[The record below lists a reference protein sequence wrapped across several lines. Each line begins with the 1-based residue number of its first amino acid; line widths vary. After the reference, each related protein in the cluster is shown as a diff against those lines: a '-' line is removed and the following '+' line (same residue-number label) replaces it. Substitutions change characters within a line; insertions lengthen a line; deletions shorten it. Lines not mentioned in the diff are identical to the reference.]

1 MHSADYLKR
10 SYNTK
15 SVSGFLVMSDGSKKS
30 QGLDN
35 VPKVRL
41 ASKEMPPTVADLQ
54 LLLKESKQA
63 VGTAVEWHW
72 QTRAGKRSF
81 TLSARISSEPDSDDD
96 EYYDENPDE
105 PLWLFKDNR
114 SHGNSVI
121 WQEKT
126 TDLDLILSII
136 ETHCQSD
143 IQEQSQE
150 IKKPAPK
157 SAVVPAAAT
166 PVFSDLMTMD
176 EQGLIAMGYQQL
188 HAAIRSFAV
197 NLFTGRVDIT
207 KNLESAYLFFEYGV
221 PVHASAGSATGDIA
235 LVEMMSWHM
244 GVVSYQMDERSIAR
258 SVTKSIEWLI
268 SEGGTLLEQKKF
280 LGRVGLAY
288 ESSLVKTGKTG
299 GGQVVS
305 ANEDLLLK
313 KKILN
318 HLSRPCT
325 LTDML
330 RDLQVEVWEWV
341 PAMFHLFN
349 QGQIAFQPPEPERS
363 TALKFLNGTK
373 SGAQDAGSPLLSP
386 EPRMY
391 KYEALMI
398 FLARE
403 FQRFKEHGRIF
414 SLVLFDI
421 KGGGNSNRL
430 RPLSPDT
437 VAALARKIDLLKRPV
452 DVFADFDIGT
462 GTYALLLPDT
472 DVRKSTILARCIHQV
487 LELSSL
493 NVDEHGISVASGI
506 AGLPEHGN
514 DLESLVAASR
524 QAMELA
530 RKTRVPILVG
540 QRGALLSKP
549 PTGSGPSYMSHAR
562 ARADSDQFG
571 ISLEDLMVKAS
582 IVTREKL
589 ESALS
594 LSRQMHTPLSMV
606 LTMSG
611 VDLSKKTVS
620 LSEEVHDLIKE
631 RELTAEEG
639 VSTLEYA
646 NSHDASVEAAL
657 KKLGLFKRQSAVTP
671 LGKLLSEAKIIED
684 DVLSQASKDSVRTGL
699 PLGYLLISQEL
710 ISRSILHAGLNV
722 LRLCRNESF
731 NREDGIRALKAVAS
745 GSKSFKEY
753 CQDHKISLA
762 PIEAVGLGEILMMAE
777 VISESELMTAR
788 EIALSGGTDLQGAL
802 IEHGFTSV
810 EYLTLAR
817 QYRDKIESGALTA
830 EEATEKFKRAV
841 EARGKIGRPEGET
854 TVQGRV
860 DPSLTSG
867 VHTRQPKFEEVRS
880 AKERTADVRTSPE
893 RPVGETTI
901 QERRPATFAAP
912 QPAGGT
918 PATPARPSQAP
929 PLAQQPPQK
938 PAGPPPGASQPLA
951 DRPASTTGEFRKPAA
966 SEAPGN
972 RVGEVALQGR
982 TAGGA
987 QQKRMEPSMVHVDPE
1002 KGVDR
1007 IDLLL
1012 CSGIIDNQQ
1021 AEGARKLAATHGTSP
1036 IRILFDRG
1044 SIDQDSLNLAAAAKR
1059 KIDSGDVTVEKAVLA
1074 IVYCKRNKV
1083 DFDTGVAQV

>member
-1 MHSADYLKR
+1 
-10 SYNTK
+10 
-15 SVSGFLVMSDGSKKS
+15 MSDGSKKS

-35 VPKVRL
+35 IPKVRL
-41 ASKEMPPTVADLQ
+41 ASKEVPPTAADLQ
-54 LLLKESKQA
+54 LLLKEAKQT

-72 QTRAGKRSF
+72 QTRAEKRSF
-81 TLSARISSEPDSDDD
+81 TLSARITLSEPYTDDD
-96 EYYDENPDE
+96 EYYEENPDD

-114 SHGNSVI
+114 AHGNNVI
-121 WQEKT
+121 WQERT
-126 TDLDLILSII
+126 NDLDLILSII
-136 ETHCQSD
+136 ETQCQSD
-143 IQEQSQE
+143 FQELSQE
-150 IKKPAPK
+150 IKKPPEPK
-157 SAVVPAAAT
+157 PAAPPATAT
-166 PVFSDLMTMD
+166 PVFSDLINMD
-176 EQGLIAMGYQQL
+176 EQTLLAMQYQPL

-235 LVEMMSWHM
+235 LIEMMSWHM

-299 GGQVVS
+299 GVQVT

-313 KKILN
+313 KKVLN

-330 RDLQVEVWEWV
+330 RDLQIEVWEWV

-363 TALKFLNGTK
+363 TALKFLNGT
-373 SGAQDAGSPLLSP
+373 GAFADLSPLLSP
-386 EPRMY
+386 EPGLY
-391 KYEALMI
+391 KYEAFMI

-452 DVFADFDIGT
+452 DVFADFDVGA
-462 GTYALLLPDT
+462 GYYALLLPDT

-487 LELSSL
+487 LGLSSL
-493 NVDEHGISVASGI
+493 NIDEHGISVASGI

-514 DLESLVAASR
+514 DLESLIAAAR

-549 PTGSGPSYMSHAR
+549 AAGGHAYVPQAR
-562 ARADSDQFG
+562 SRADSDQFG

-611 VDLSKKTVS
+611 VDLSKKTVA
-620 LSEEVHDLIKE
+620 LSEEVHELIKE

-639 VSTLEYA
+639 VSSLAYA
-646 NSHDASVEAAL
+646 SDHDVSVDSAL
-657 KKLGLFKRQSAVTP
+657 KKLGLFKRQSAITP
-671 LGKLLSEAKIIED
+671 LGKLLSDAKIVED
-684 DVLSQASKDSVRTGL
+684 DILAQATKDSVRTGL

-710 ISRSILHAGLNV
+710 ISRSILHAALNV

-731 NREDGIRALKAVAS
+731 NREEGVRALKAVAS

-777 VISESELMTAR
+777 VISESELITAR

-810 EYLTLAR
+810 EYLNLAR
-817 QYRDKIESGALTA
+817 QYRDKIESGTLTTQ
-830 EEATEKFKRAV
+830 EATEKFKRAV
-841 EARGKIGRPEGET
+841 EARGKMGRPEGET

-867 VHTRQPKFEEVRS
+867 VQPRQPKFEEVRS
-880 AKERTADVRTSPE
+880 AKERVGGTPDTRPSQE
-893 RPVGETTI
+893 RPVGETTVA
-901 QERRPATFAAP
+901 EKRPSTQPAASSSEVVPSQPAAAKAPPPAPKPSGSQPQQPRAP
-912 QPAGGT
+912 QPPAAG
-918 PATPARPSQAP
+918 PASVAGESRKPSA
-929 PLAQQPPQK
+929 A
-938 PAGPPPGASQPLA
+938 PPPG
-951 DRPASTTGEFRKPAA
+951 K
-966 SEAPGN
+966 
-972 RVGEVALQGR
+972 RVGEVTLQGG
-982 TAGGA
+982 TARSA
-987 QQKRMEPSMVHVDPE
+987 APMRPDPSKIQIDAE

-1007 IDLLL
+1007 VDLLL

-1021 AEGARKLAATHGTSP
+1021 ADGARKLAATHGTSP

-1044 SIDQDSLNLAAAAKR
+1044 FIDQDSLNLAGAAKR
-1059 KIDSGDVTVEKAVLA
+1059 KVDAGDVTVETAVKAMML
-1074 IVYCKRNKV
+1074 CKRAKV
-1083 DFDTGVAQV
+1083 DFDTGVSQVH

>member
-1 MHSADYLKR
+1 
-10 SYNTK
+10 
-15 SVSGFLVMSDGSKKS
+15 MSDKS

-41 ASKEMPPTVADLQ
+41 ASKEVPPTLADLQ
-54 LLLKESKQA
+54 LLLKECKQT

-72 QTRAGKRSF
+72 QTRAEKRNF
-81 TLSARISSEPDSDDD
+81 TLSARMTLSEPEVDDD
-96 EYYDENPDE
+96 EYYDENPND

-114 SHGNSVI
+114 AHGNNVI
-121 WQEKT
+121 WQERT
-126 TDLDLILSII
+126 NDLDLILSII
-136 ETHCQSD
+136 ESQCQSD
-143 IQEQSQE
+143 IQEPSQE
-150 IKKPAPK
+150 IKAPPAPK
-157 SAVVPAAAT
+157 PVALPATTT
-166 PVFSDLMTMD
+166 PVFSDLMNMD
-176 EQGLIAMGYQQL
+176 EQALIAMGYQPL

-299 GGQVVS
+299 GVQVT

-330 RDLQVEVWEWV
+330 RDLQIEVWEWV

-349 QGQIAFQPPEPERS
+349 QGQIAFQPPLPERS
-363 TALKFLNGTK
+363 TALKFLNGSKT
-373 SGAQDAGSPLLSP
+373 GADDVVSPLLSS
-386 EPRMY
+386 EPGLY
-391 KYEALMI
+391 KYEAFMI

-430 RPLSPDT
+430 RALSPDT

-452 DVFADFDIGT
+452 DVFADFDVSAGY
-462 GTYALLLPDT
+462 YALLLPDT

-487 LELSSL
+487 LGLSSL
-493 NVDEHGISVASGI
+493 NIDEHGISVASGI

-514 DLESLVAASR
+514 DLESLIAAAR

-540 QRGALLSKP
+540 QRGALMSKP
-549 PTGSGPSYMSHAR
+549 AAGGHPYMPQAR

-589 ESALS
+589 ESALA

-611 VDLSKKTVS
+611 VDLSKKTVA
-620 LSEEVHDLIKE
+620 LSEQVHELIKD

-639 VSTLEYA
+639 VNSLAYA
-646 NSHDASVEAAL
+646 SEHDVSVDSAL
-657 KKLGLFKRQSAVTP
+657 KKLGLFKRQSAITP
-671 LGKLLSEAKIIED
+671 LGKLLSDARIVED
-684 DVLSQASKDSVRTGL
+684 DILAQATKDSVRTGL

-710 ISRSILHAGLNV
+710 ISRSILHAALNV

-731 NREDGIRALKAVAS
+731 NRDDGVRALKAVAS

-762 PIEAVGLGEILMMAE
+762 PVEVVGLGEILMMAE
-777 VISESELMTAR
+777 VISESELITAR

-817 QYRDKIESGALTA
+817 QYRDKIESGLLTA
-830 EEATEKFKRAV
+830 AEATEKFKRAV

-867 VHTRQPKFEEVRS
+867 VQPRQPKFEEVRS
-880 AKERTADVRTSPE
+880 AKERVGGDVRPAQE
-893 RPVGETTI
+893 RPVGETTL
-901 QERRPATFAAP
+901 QERRPSTFSAPQPSGSSTEAAPSAPAAKAP
-912 QPAGGT
+912 QPAST
-918 PATPARPSQAP
+918 PSGS
-929 PLAQQPPQK
+929 QPPRPAQK
-938 PAGPPPGASQPLA
+938 PVERPGYVTGEFQRPTAAPPPGKSHAEATPQGG
-951 DRPASTTGEFRKPAA
+951 TTRGAA
-966 SEAPGN
+966 PT
-972 RVGEVALQGR
+972 RLD
-982 TAGGA
+982 
-987 QQKRMEPSMVHVDPE
+987 PSRIQIDPE

-1007 IDLLL
+1007 VDLLL
-1012 CSGIIDNQQ
+1012 ASGIIDNQQ
-1021 AEGARKLAATHGTSP
+1021 ATGARKLAATHGTSP

-1044 SIDQDSLNLAAAAKR
+1044 FIDQDSLNLAGAAKR
-1059 KIDSGDVTVEKAVLA
+1059 KVDSGDVPVEKAVKAMIL
-1074 IVYCKRNKV
+1074 CKRAKV
-1083 DFDTGVAQV
+1083 DFDTGVSQVQ